1 MWLKWCVLG
10 LALFGV
16 AANAQE
22 DSGLQALRFVNR
34 VYDECAQKDSMI
46 TCLKM
51 KAVTVLD
58 RASRADKLSFGDLL
72 TLERADGVAP
82 PRGGRALTE
91 TDLETM
97 LAGGSQEAR
106 DNQLTSLFVDRVARF
121 FNSHTLKLN
130 FPELNSGE
138 LQRSVEE
145 GRGKMKKMM
154 SMMMM
159 AGAMKIMMLIPIAI
173 VALFL
178 LAGKAFIISKIALV
192 LALIITLKKLL
203 AQKQEHGHHEHGHG
217 WSSGGGGHGGGWD
230 KRSLGADASI
240 AHNLAYNAYKPATT
254 S

>member
-22 DSGLQALRFVNR
+22 DSGLSALRMVNR
-34 VYDECAQKDSMI
+34 VYDECAQRDSMI

-51 KAVTVLD
+51 KAVTFLD
-58 RASRADKLSFGDLL
+58 RASRSDKLSFGDLL
-72 TLERADGVAP
+72 TLERAAGAAP
-82 PRGGRALTE
+82 RAGRALTE
-91 TDLETM
+91 NDLETM
-97 LAGGSQEAR
+97 LAGGSEETR
-106 DNQLTSLFVDRVARF
+106 DSQLTTLFVDRVARF
-121 FNSHTLKLN
+121 FNSHTLKVS

-159 AGAMKIMMLIPIAI
+159 AGAMKAMMLIPIAI

-240 AHNLAYNAYKPATT
+240 AHNLAYNAYKPA
-254 S
+254 SSS